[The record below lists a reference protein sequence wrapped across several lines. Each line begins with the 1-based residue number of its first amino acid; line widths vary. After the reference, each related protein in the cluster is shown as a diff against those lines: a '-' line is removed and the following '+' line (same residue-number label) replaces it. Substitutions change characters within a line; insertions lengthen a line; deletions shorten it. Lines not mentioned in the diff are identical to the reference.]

1 MNKKLDSLSARP
13 GVLAHGCRG
22 HARAN
27 PGAPR
32 SKIIRLPV
40 EEPHTP
46 RLPGYD
52 SSTQRMEMGAFCFLG
67 SIAIALVLLAA
78 GNAARFSENK
88 DAIAAALSS
97 GATVETANSGLKDTN
112 RMLTNVTA
120 VPTVGRGTT
129 ASTTADKS

>member
-13 GVLAHGCRG
+13 LVLAPGSRVY
-22 HARAN
+22 ARAN
-27 PGAPR
+27 AGAPR
-32 SKIIRLPV
+32 SKIIRLPI
-40 EEPHTP
+40 EEPRTP

-67 SIAIALVLLAA
+67 SIAITLVLLAV

-97 GATVETANSGLKDTN
+97 GAAVESANSGLKDTN
-112 RMLTNVTA
+112 HMLTNVTA
-120 VPTVGRGTT
+120 VPTLGRGTRAT
-129 ASTTADKS
+129 TTADKS